1 MERNSNEN
9 FEQFLRQNA
18 EEFRMHPSPKVWDNI
33 SDNLTKRK
41 RRFYFGLVSLLI
53 SSSILG
59 YTLLDLSFDK
69 LPRAVDLTAKP
80 SAIDDKTA
88 ISEKIFHPADN
99 TTVAQASKEQI
110 KKGAHQILSESLALP
125 RMVKQEVASEEI
137 FGDLMATQRQS
148 WMVGLFKNQYKNS
161 VGDLAGGKNL
171 FDFTNL
177 SSPTENIIKP
187 RRKAGKFETMFFF
200 TPTVSYR
207 NLSENKSYLR
217 SPSLVGIPYNYAALY
232 DVNNMVTHK
241 PNIGLEL
248 GVTSK
253 YAITKNIKLRGGLQF
268 NINRYDI
275 KAFKYSP
282 ERPTIVL
289 NSGSSGVQSVS
300 ATSTYRNLNGGET
313 DWIQNF
319 YFQVSTPI
327 GAEVKLH
334 GSKEMYIGMASTLQ
348 PTYVLGDRAY
358 LITADYKNYAQ
369 VPWLIRRWNM
379 NTNLETFVAY
389 STGKLK
395 WQVGPQ
401 VRYQLLSSFV
411 SKYPVK
417 ENLFDFGLKV
427 GISVNQNQ

>member
-41 RRFYFGLVSLLI
+41 RRFYFGLVGLLI

-110 KKGAHQILSESLALP
+110 KKRANQILSESLALP
-125 RMVKQEVASEEI
+125 RMVKQEIASEEI

-207 NLSENKSYLR
+207 NLLQI
-217 SPSLVGIPYNYAALY
+217 LV
-232 DVNNMVTHK
+232 
-241 PNIGLEL
+241 E
-248 GVTSK
+248 
-253 YAITKNIKLRGGLQF
+253 
-268 NINRYDI
+268 
-275 KAFKYSP
+275 
-282 ERPTIVL
+282 
-289 NSGSSGVQSVS
+289 
-300 ATSTYRNLNGGET
+300 
-313 DWIQNF
+313 
-319 YFQVSTPI
+319 
-327 GAEVKLH
+327 
-334 GSKEMYIGMASTLQ
+334 
-348 PTYVLGDRAY
+348 
-358 LITADYKNYAQ
+358 
-369 VPWLIRRWNM
+369 
-379 NTNLETFVAY
+379 
-389 STGKLK
+389 
-395 WQVGPQ
+395 
-401 VRYQLLSSFV
+401 
-411 SKYPVK
+411 
-417 ENLFDFGLKV
+417 
-427 GISVNQNQ
+427 